1 MMENEKIVLQKQ
13 NSKNSF
19 NISISELLYLCFF
32 GMMFFAKGIGL
43 YDGQMAYKIFLVL
56 AFLCIVVKM
65 CITRHTNIEWVIIFL
80 LLILAAV
87 IYRMS
92 GDKGVL
98 ICMVMIVAMKNVSVK
113 KVFQMGIVV
122 WSVSMGGRFLVSL
135 LSLEHVKTAV
145 QTKNILGDVLRYFM
159 GFSHPNVLHISYLV
173 LTALIIYCIWDNYHW
188 RHLLWLA
195 FGNLFLFFYSYSFTG
210 ALGVM
215 LYILL
220 SYYVKRVKIGRF
232 QYFLVRLFFPFY
244 VLLSIIFPVVLQGKY
259 FKFADNFFNNRINF
273 ARHFLTFENMS
284 FFGNKVADITT
295 DIITMD
301 NSLVMALVI
310 YGVPIFLLICVG
322 YIGTISA
329 YIKKQK
335 NMELAMIC
343 CFFIAGITEPFLFN
357 TSFKNL
363 TLLFVG
369 EQFFLFLAGKFPDQ
383 KQIAILSKYN
393 VSIQMPVKYLRQ
405 MVIWIRKIWE
415 THGKFIMMIGT
426 AAALLLSIG
435 AGLFYEPN
443 STALSVQKG
452 NILVYERIRVI
463 LTAFF
468 AGEIVSIIIIGTGYG
483 LADNKKNK
491 IYPEI

>member
-1 MMENEKIVLQKQ
+1 MKENEKMVLQKQ
-13 NSKNSF
+13 NSENFF
-19 NISISELLYLCFF
+19 NIKISELLYLCFF

-43 YDGQMAYKIFLVL
+43 YDGQGAYKIFLVM

-65 CITRHTNIEWVIIFL
+65 CITGHSNIEWVIIL
-80 LLILAAV
+80 LLLMLSAV
-87 IYRMS
+87 IYRVS

-98 ICMVMIVAMKNVSVK
+98 ICVVMVVAMKNVSVK

-122 WSVSMGGRFLVSL
+122 WSVSMGGRFLLSL
-135 LSLEHVKTAV
+135 VSLEHVETAV
-145 QTKNILGDVLRYFM
+145 QTKNIFGDVLRYFM

-188 RHLLWLA
+188 RHMLWLA
-195 FGNLFLFFYSYSFTG
+195 LGNLFLFFYSYSFTG

-232 QYFLVRLFFPFY
+232 QYFLVSLFFPFY
-244 VLLSIIFPVVLQGKY
+244 VLFSIVFPVVLQGEY
-259 FKFADNFFNNRINF
+259 FKFADSFFNNRINF
-273 ARHFLTFENMS
+273 ARHFLTLENMS
-284 FFGNKVADITT
+284 FFGNKAADITT

-310 YGVPIFLLICVG
+310 YGVPVFLLICAG
-322 YIGTISA
+322 YMGTIRA

-369 EQFFLFLAGKFPDQ
+369 EQFFLFLAGKFPER
-383 KQIAILSKYN
+383 KQFAIQSKYN
-393 VSIQMPVKYLRQ
+393 VSIQIPVKYLRQ
-405 MVIWIRKIWE
+405 MAIWLREIWD
-415 THGKFIMMIGT
+415 THGKFIMTIGT

-443 STALSVQKG
+443 STALLVQKG

-483 LADNKKNK
+483 LAGNKKNK

>member
-1 MMENEKIVLQKQ
+1 MMENKKIALKKQ
-13 NSKNSF
+13 SSENLF
-19 NISISELLYLCFF
+19 NISMSELLYMCFF

-43 YDGQMAYKIFLVL
+43 YDGQGEYKIFLVL

-65 CITRHTNIEWVIIFL
+65 CVTGHSDIEWLIIL
-80 LLILAAV
+80 SLLILAAV
-87 IYRMS
+87 IYRVS
-92 GDKGVL
+92 GEKGVL
-98 ICMVMIVAMKNVSVK
+98 ICVVMIVAMKNVSVK
-113 KVFQMGIVV
+113 NVFQMGLVI
-122 WSVSMGGRFLVSL
+122 WSLSMGGRFLLSL
-135 LSLEHVKTAV
+135 LSLERVETAV

-173 LTALIIYCIWDNYHW
+173 LTALIIYCIWDNYNW
-188 RHLLWLA
+188 RHLLGLA
-195 FGNLFLFFYSYSFTG
+195 LGNLFLFFYSYSFTG

-232 QYFLVRLFFPFY
+232 QYFLVSLFFPFY
-244 VLLSIIFPVVLQGKY
+244 IVFSIVFPVVLQGKY
-259 FKFADNFFNNRINF
+259 FKFADSFFNNRINF
-273 ARHFLTFENMS
+273 ARHFLTIENMS
-284 FFGNKVADITT
+284 FLGNKAADITT

-310 YGVPIFLLICVG
+310 YGVPVFLLICVG
-322 YIGTISA
+322 YIGTICA

-369 EQFFLFLAGKFPDQ
+369 EQFFLFLADKFPDK

-405 MVIWIRKIWE
+405 VEIWIRKIWE
-415 THGKFIMMIGT
+415 THGKFILMIGT
-426 AAALLLSIG
+426 AVALLLSIG

-468 AGEIVSIIIIGTGYG
+468 AGEIVSVIIIGTGYG
-483 LADNKKNK
+483 LAENKKNK
-491 IYPEI
+491 IYP